1 MLVILG
7 MSGWITACSSPCTV
21 TSNPAAENASPSPTV
36 CTRPGK
42 AAESCS
48 ATLRS
53 VQISAAGFASR
64 PTRSRA
70 SLKWSGCSCVTST
83 TSAPSAASSS
93 EKPPGSMTRTRPSFS
108 IRTQEWVFLVRVR
121 APGDAFM
128 APSCY
133 AGGVVSSWITFCA
146 TAKAAPAA
154 GSPQ

>member
-1 MLVILG
+1 
-7 MSGWITACSSPCTV
+7 
-21 TSNPAAENASPSPTV
+21 
-36 CTRPGK
+36 
-42 AAESCS
+42 
-48 ATLRS
+48 
-53 VQISAAGFASR
+53 
-64 PTRSRA
+64 
-70 SLKWSGCSCVTST
+70 
-83 TSAPSAASSS
+83 
-93 EKPPGSMTRTRPSFS
+93 MTRTRPSFS